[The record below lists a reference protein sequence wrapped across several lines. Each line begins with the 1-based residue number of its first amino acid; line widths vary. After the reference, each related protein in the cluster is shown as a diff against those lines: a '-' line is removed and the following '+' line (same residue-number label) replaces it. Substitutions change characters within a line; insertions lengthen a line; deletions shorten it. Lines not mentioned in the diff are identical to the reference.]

1 MSIVFQPVST
11 CLYAL
16 VGIVSLVMAAKSLRA
31 DAFLSFHEAAAG
43 QPWDSIGNGLQAVII
58 TLLGLTGL
66 GFLVAG
72 LGLLVA
78 AVANN
83 LRGGLGV
90 TLALSSLSLLFC
102 VGLGVLNHRLQM
114 RTNAPTPWR
123 GSLYAAAA
131 VAVALVLSIAR
142 W

>member
-1 MSIVFQPVST
+1 MSTVFQLVST
-11 CLYAL
+11 CLYVFVA
-16 VGIVSLVMAAKSLRA
+16 IISLVMALKSLRA

-43 QPWDSIGNGLQAVII
+43 QPWDTIGNGLRAVII
-58 TLLGLTGL
+58 TLLRLTGL

-83 LRGGLGV
+83 IHGGLGV
-90 TLALSSLSLLFC
+90 TLAPAALSLLFC
-102 VGLGVLNHRLQM
+102 LGLTVFNRRLQT
-114 RTNAPTPWR
+114 RTGAPTPWR

-142 W
+142 